1 MELEGTCK
9 LDFLHLEDL
18 SCQQAAIT
26 KILDVSGHLVEGDS
40 ILEVLYDFYAELYKC
55 RDTVN
60 SKEIE
65 DSLAELV
72 NIPKIMDATAMNLIG
87 DITEQ
92 EVFNAIS
99 KLKIGKAPGIDGL
112 TADFYKKFAAQLA
125 PVLIDIFNEAFQN
138 KQLPLSL

>member
-9 LDFLHLEDL
+9 LDFLHFEDL

-26 KILDVSGHLVEGDS
+26 KILDVSEHIVEGDS
-40 ILEVLYDFYAELYKC
+40 VLEVLHDFYAELYKC
-55 RDTVN
+55 CDTVN

-65 DSLAELV
+65 DFLVELV
-72 NIPKIMDATAMNLIG
+72 NLPKITDATAMSLIG
-87 DITEQ
+87 NITEQ

-99 KLKIGKAPGIDGL
+99 KLKIGKAPRTDGL

-125 PVLIDIFNEAFQN
+125 PVLVDVFNEAFQN
-138 KQLPLSL
+138 KQLPPSL

>member
-1 MELEGTCK
+1 M
-9 LDFLHLEDL
+9 
-18 SCQQAAIT
+18 
-26 KILDVSGHLVEGDS
+26 EGDS
-40 ILEVLYDFYAELYKC
+40 VLEVLHDFYAELYKC
-55 RDTVN
+55 CDMVN
-60 SKEIE
+60 HKEIE
-65 DSLAELV
+65 DFLVELV
-72 NIPKIMDATAMNLIG
+72 KIPKITNATAMSLIG